1 MSRRSLWFS
10 LAAVALFTL
19 NTGLTRPILPLFA
32 RDLGVAVVLIGVFD
46 SLGIAANALVRP
58 FSGHLSDLRGRKSII
73 VLGLILVLA
82 SDLIYVVASSPLASY
97 FLASAALITGAGA
110 ASFWP
115 SLKASV
121 AELYQDNK
129 ERAFGYITATEAIFT
144 AAGSAI
150 GGILAV
156 LAYRAVF
163 GTAALGLMIAIL
175 LMFALESTPTCG
187 KNSSPPPEDQSRGV
201 NWAIFKTVIEV
212 PRSVLVLLIIIM
224 FLNLAIGNF
233 LPFLALYV
241 RDIYG
246 QGTVAIGGVFT
257 ALFLSRALAGVVIAW
272 FSQKALQHVRRPLL
286 LGVEIGISALLF
298 FLLPELGFYPFLG
311 VHLALAFILAAV
323 GISIMALATDLTTQG
338 LGMTIGLVES
348 VGMVAGLVGP
358 IIGGLVYEQNPLWLF
373 LSSGALMLAGLLTL
387 VINSNALKAP
397 TVQTHESTNQMAG

>member
-32 RDLGVAVVLIGVFD
+32 RDLGVAFILIGVFD

-58 FSGHLSDLRGRKSII
+58 FSGHLSDLRGRKSVI
-73 VLGLILVLA
+73 VFGLILVLV
-82 SDLIYVVASSPLASY
+82 SDLIYLVASSPLASY
-97 FLASAALITGAGA
+97 FLALAALITGIGA

-115 SLKASV
+115 SLKASM
-121 AELYQDNK
+121 AELYQDER

-144 AAGSAI
+144 AVGSAI

-156 LAYRAVF
+156 LTYRAVF
-163 GTAALGLMIAIL
+163 GMAALGLMIAIL
-175 LMFALESTPTCG
+175 LMLTLKSTPTCG
-187 KNSSPPPEDQSRGV
+187 KNSSALPKNQSRGV
-201 NWAIFKTVIEV
+201 NWAIFKTVVEV
-212 PRSVLVLLIIIM
+212 PKNVLVLLIIII
-224 FLNLAIGNF
+224 FFNLAIGNF

-241 RDIYG
+241 RDVYG

-272 FSQKALQHVRRPLL
+272 FSQKALQRVRRPLL
-286 LGVEIGISALLF
+286 LSVEIGIGALSF

-338 LGMTIGLVES
+338 LGTTIGLIES
-348 VGMVAGLVGP
+348 AGMVAGLVGP
-358 IIGGLVYEQNPLWLF
+358 IVGGLVYEHNPLWLF
-373 LSSGALMLAGLLTL
+373 PSSGALMLAGLLTL
-387 VINSNALKAP
+387 VINIQTLKAP
-397 TVQTHESTNQMAG
+397 AVQPYER